1 MTPPERYWRSICSSE
16 NGTTEPCSTHGPS
29 STTITSRPASARI
42 AAVVAP
48 PAPEP
53 MIRTSQSYRT
63 ACGHAD
69 APELVVAGHVS
80 HMNA

>member
-16 NGTTEPCSTHGPS
+16 NGTTDPCSTHGPS
-29 STTITSRPASARI
+29 STTITSSPASART

-53 MIRTSQSYRT
+53 MIRTSQSCLT
-63 ACGHAD
+63 GSGHVA

-80 HMNA
+80 HTNA